1 MSQVIDSESHA
12 RTGLP
17 LHRRVYLVVRD
28 GINRGEYAAGSALP
42 PEGVLARRFKVSR
55 ITVRTALAAL
65 EAEGLIDRQ
74 QGRGT
79 FVNNLPTV
87 APLASS
93 MADLVAH
100 MRDVSKHTEVTVVE
114 FDYGPLPLSVRARLD
129 SPPTGAYQRA
139 VRVRSLNRKPQ
150 LHITTYIPEHLGR
163 TYTRDELATTPL
175 YDLLRRSDVEFHSG
189 QQVVTAVAADLA
201 VAELLGLEV
210 GEPLILVRRTHL
222 DADGRF
228 VEYLEML
235 ASPSS
240 FELRTALG
248 TADGIG

>member
-1 MSQVIDSESHA
+1 MSQVIDSESRA

-42 PEGVLARRFKVSR
+42 PEGVLAERFKVSR

-79 FVNNLPTV
+79 FVNTLPAV
-87 APLASS
+87 EPLASS

-100 MRDVSKHTEVTVVE
+100 MRDVSSHTEVTVVE
-114 FDYGPLPLSVRARLD
+114 LEYGPLPLTVRARLD
-129 SPPTGAYQRA
+129 SPPTGVYQRA
-139 VRVRSLNRKPQ
+139 VRVRSMNGRPL

-163 TYTRDELATTPL
+163 TYTRDELGTTPL
-175 YDLLRRSDVEFHSG
+175 YDLLRRSGVEFHSG
-189 QQVVTAVAADLA
+189 QQVVTAAAADLS
-201 VAELLGLEV
+201 VSELLGLEV
-210 GEPLILVRRTHL
+210 GEPLILVRRMYL
-222 DADGRF
+222 DDDGQF
-228 VEYLEML
+228 AEYLEML

-240 FELRTALG
+240 FELQTTLG
-248 TADGIG
+248 PPDGIG

>member
-1 MSQVIDSESHA
+1 
-12 RTGLP
+12 

-28 GINRGEYAAGSALP
+28 GINRGEYTAGSALP
-42 PEGVLARRFKVSR
+42 PEGVLAKRFKVSR

-79 FVNNLPTV
+79 FVTDSPTV
-87 APLASS
+87 EPLGSS
-93 MADLVAH
+93 MADVVAH
-100 MRDVSKHTEVTVVE
+100 MRDVSSHTEVTVVGL
-114 FDYGPLPLSVRARLD
+114 DYGPLPLSVQARLD
-129 SPPTGAYQRA
+129 SPPTGVYQHA
-139 VRVRSLNRKPQ
+139 VRVRSLNGTPL

-163 TYTRDELATTPL
+163 TYTRDELGTTPL
-175 YDLLRRSDVEFHSG
+175 YDLLRRGGVEFHSG
-189 QQVVTAVAADLA
+189 EQIVTAAAAELA

-210 GEPLILVRRTHL
+210 GEPLILVRRTYL
-222 DADGRF
+222 DAESQL

-240 FELRTALG
+240 FELRTSLG
-248 TADGIG
+248 PPDGIG

>member
-1 MSQVIDSESHA
+1 MSQVIDSESRA

-28 GINRGEYAAGSALP
+28 GINRGEYEPGSALP
-42 PEGVLARRFKVSR
+42 PEGVLAERFKVSR

-79 FVNNLPTV
+79 FVNSSPV
-87 APLASS
+87 IVPLASS
-93 MADLVAH
+93 MVDLVAH
-100 MRDVSKHTEVTVVE
+100 MRDVSSHTEVSVVD
-114 FDYGPLPLSVRARLD
+114 FDYGPLPLTIQARLGERHD
-129 SPPTGAYQRA
+129 GVYQRA
-139 VRVRSLNRKPQ
+139 ARVRSLNSRP
-150 LHITTYIPEHLGR
+150 LFHITTYIPEDVGR
-163 TYTRDELATTPL
+163 TYTREDLARMPL
-175 YDLLRRSDVEFHSG
+175 YDLLRRSGVEFHSG
-189 QQVVTAVAADLA
+189 QQVVTAAAADLP

-210 GEPLILVRRTHL
+210 GEPLIVVRRTYL
-222 DADGRF
+222 DANGRL

-240 FELRTALG
+240 FELHTTLG
-248 TADGIG
+248 PPDGIG